1 MQIKILLISLSFFAL
16 AVSLQRAWIVWMRRL
31 KIGQNIKKY
40 GPDVHMKKSGTPTM
54 GGVVALLL
62 IPVLVLLAHLAGVS
76 KSRDMIS
83 VWSYPFLAALVGL
96 TDDILKHRSGSSEGL
111 RSMQK
116 LVLQVLVTV
125 PWAIWSAKDGL
136 YLLPSMAAAPPLI
149 SVFSLVFLGV
159 GIQNAVNV
167 TDGLD
172 GLAGG
177 AAAISLAAVLLWSA
191 ADSVT
196 VSASAGLAL
205 IAAFLW
211 HNSNPAEIFMGDVG
225 SHLWAGLLISL
236 CVEAKSLLLL
246 FPICFLFGIEIVSVA
261 IQIVAIRKFW
271 KKVFLMSPLHHHFE
285 LMGWKETRIVARF
298 CLIHLIGMAALFI
311 FVFALY
317 GGAPANVRQ

>member
-1 MQIKILLISLSFFAL
+1 MQIKILLVSLFFFAL
-16 AVSLQRAWIVWMRRL
+16 AICSQRAWIAWMRRL
-31 KIGQNIKKY
+31 KMGQNIKKY
-40 GPDVHMKKSGTPTM
+40 GPDAHMKKSGTPTM

-62 IPVLVLLAHLAGVS
+62 IPVSVCFVHLTGIS
-76 KSRDMIS
+76 KSQDMVS

-111 RSMQK
+111 RSVQK

-136 YLLPSMAAAPPLI
+136 YLLPSMAAASPLI

-177 AAAISLAAVLLWSA
+177 AVALSLAAVLLWS
-191 ADSVT
+191 DTDYVT
-196 VSASAGLAL
+196 VSASVGLAL

-211 HNSNPAEIFMGDVG
+211 HNSNPADIFMGDVG

-246 FPICFLFGIEIVSVA
+246 FPICFIFGVEIVSVA
-261 IQIVAIRKFW
+261 IQIVSIRKFG
-271 KKVFLMSPLHHHFE
+271 KKIFLMSPLHHHFE

-298 CLIHLIGMAALFI
+298 CLIHLIGMAALFV

-317 GGAPANVRQ
+317 GGAPANVSQ